1 MGEAERRETG
11 GGVGLVAD
19 SVPELLDGRAVVAQA
34 VGLDHQTE
42 VWPVEVD
49 LEPVHPLACE
59 GRGQTRAFGDGEEEA
74 LEVRVGEGEGLTVE
88 DGGEEADARDAREL
102 VVGRRCVWLPDRW
115 KRVEMGGKRRTRF
128 TKALLKRIR
137 WIERYSRPR
146 LGGLLRGR
154 LSGAVFG
161 LIVLVLTVFAF
172 VAPPFSGLD
181 TLPSLGVVVLSLGI
195 LLEDVVA
202 AIAGVVIGAVG
213 VVLVLALGSLIL
225 NLL

>member
-1 MGEAERRETG
+1 MTAQVKVSDQLEGWLKQPGARTLGSLTELFGEKSFAFLFILLMAVPALPLPTG
-11 GGVGLVAD
+11 GATHVLEIITALLAL
-19 SVPELLDGRAVVAQA
+19 ELIV
-34 VGLDHQTE
+34 
-42 VWPVEVD
+42 
-49 LEPVHPLACE
+49 
-59 GRGQTRAFGDGEEEA
+59 GRG
-74 LEVRVGEGEGLTVE
+74 
-88 DGGEEADARDAREL
+88 
-102 VVGRRCVWLPDRW
+102 CVWLPARW

-181 TLPSLGVVVLSLGI
+181 TLPSLGVVVLS
-195 LLEDVVA
+195 
-202 AIAGVVIGAVG
+202 
-213 VVLVLALGSLIL
+213 
-225 NLL
+225 